1 MVRKLVLIV
10 IIEDPIC
17 TQMRKVKRWEI
28 IYVKG
33 YFLLNED
40 AVSNEGSI
48 VFLSKLEGHRIS

>member
-40 AVSNEGSI
+40 VVCNEDNI
-48 VFLSKLEGHRIS
+48 VFLSKLKRCRIS